1 MERMDAAR
9 GRAIIADDEPAQP
22 VRRPRESRDPVSLLR
37 VSMPCRTIARLER
50 RKLWRIDPDQGGRAV
65 RRHFRS
71 ITMNPTA
78 TATAVLGG
86 GCFWCLDAVFR
97 GLEGV
102 LSVESGYAGGQGV
115 DPTYEQVCSGRTGH
129 AEVVKVVFDPA
140 VISYRDLLN
149 VFFTIHDPT
158 TKDRQGND
166 VGTQY
171 RSVVFAQ
178 TPEQRA
184 EAEAVI
190 ADLSQRKLWRDPIV
204 TEIAGAA
211 PYYPAEA
218 YHQDYFAHHPAQ
230 AYCQVVIE
238 PKVAK
243 FRKTFADRLRRKTT
257 A

>member
-1 MERMDAAR
+1 
-9 GRAIIADDEPAQP
+9 
-22 VRRPRESRDPVSLLR
+22 
-37 VSMPCRTIARLER
+37 
-50 RKLWRIDPDQGGRAV
+50 
-65 RRHFRS
+65 
-71 ITMNPTA
+71 MNPTA

-102 LSVESGYAGGQGV
+102 LSVESGYAGGQSV

-129 AEVVKVVFDPA
+129 AEVVKVVFNPA

-166 VGTQY
+166 VGPQY
-171 RSVVFAQ
+171 RSVVFAR

-184 EAEAVI
+184 DAEAVI

-230 AYCQVVIE
+230 AYCQVIIE
-238 PKVAK
+238 PKIAK
-243 FRKTFADRLRRKTT
+243 FRKIFADRLRKKTT